1 MLMHF
6 LLINLLVIA
15 LQKENVYFTKTISS
29 SNMVKLFKKLNVNLT
44 GNVCLK
50 VHSGEEGGQYFLRPD
65 FLQEIYDYIK
75 NGTFVETNTA
85 YNGGRNTT
93 ERHQNL
99 LRAHG
104 WLEGNRRMI
113 IMDEKPEEDYVL
125 NVTNYNMISKNYVGS
140 HLKEFDSCLVLS
152 HFKGHSIGGFGGALK
167 QLSIGFAS
175 KQGKRYIHYAGG
187 NSSANQENF
196 TAAMG
201 DAASTIVNYFK
212 SKGKIAFINVM
223 ANISL
228 RCDCAG
234 GSAPAP
240 KIHDMGILA
249 SLDPVALDKACLDII
264 KSHVDNGTEE
274 WLKQLE
280 DKKGENTVFV
290 SEQHGIGSQEYTL
303 VDVDLDESSHGND
316 DLDNSTLIIIYT
328 VYAFLLLLTIIGGLI
343 FYKRRKKSS
352 DKNLD
357 EVLNENEN
365 NENNQN

>member
-1 MLMHF
+1 MLIYF
-6 LLINLLVIA
+6 LLLNLCAIT

-29 SNMVKLFKKLNVNLT
+29 SNMVKLFKQLNVNLT
-44 GNVCLK
+44 GNICLK

-93 ERHQNL
+93 ERHQKL
-99 LRAHG
+99 LKDHG

-113 IMDEKPEEDYVL
+113 IMDEKPEEDFTL
-125 NVTNYNMISKNYVGS
+125 NVANYKMISKNYVGS
-140 HLKEFDSCLVLS
+140 HLKDFDSCLVLS

-175 KQGKRYIHYAGG
+175 KQGKKWIHYTGS
-187 NSSANQENF
+187 NTSANQENF

-201 DAASTIVNYFK
+201 DAASTIVDYFR

-234 GSAPAP
+234 GSAPVP

-249 SLDPVALDKACLDII
+249 SLDPVALDRACLDII
-264 KSHVDNGTEE
+264 KSHTDVGTNE
-274 WLKQLE
+274 WLEQLE
-280 DKKGENTVFV
+280 NKKGENTVYV
-290 SEQHGIGSQEYTL
+290 AEQHGIGSQEYIL
-303 VDVDLDESSHGND
+303 VDLDKGNE
-316 DLDNSTLIIIYT
+316 DLNNNSLIIII
-328 VYAFLLLLTIIGGLI
+328 VVIVLILLLVCIGGFI
-343 FYKRRKKSS
+343 FYKRRNKSS
-352 DKNLD
+352 DNNLD
-357 EVLNENEN
+357 RVLNENEN
-365 NENNQN
+365 DDNNQN

>member
-1 MLMHF
+1 MLMIYF
-6 LLINLLVIA
+6 LYINLLVIA
-15 LQKENVYFTKTISS
+15 LQKEKVYFTKTISS
-29 SNMVKLFKKLNVNLT
+29 SNMVKLFKQLNVNLT

-50 VHSGEEGGQYFLRPD
+50 VHSGEEGGQYFLHPD
-65 FLQEIYDYIK
+65 FLQEIYDYIE

-93 ERHQNL
+93 ERHQKL
-99 LRAHG
+99 VKDHG

-113 IMDEKPEEDYVL
+113 IMDENPEKDYVL
-125 NVTNYNMISKNYVGS
+125 NVTNYKMISKNYVGS
-140 HLKEFDSCLVLS
+140 HLKDFDSCLVLS
-152 HFKGHSIGGFGGALK
+152 HFKGHSIGGYGGALK

-175 KQGKRYIHYAGG
+175 KQGKKWIHYAGG

-212 SKGKIAFINVM
+212 SKGKIAYINVM

-234 GSAPAP
+234 GNAPAP

-264 KSHVDNGTEE
+264 KSHVDKGTDE

-280 DKKGENTVFV
+280 DKKGENTIFV
-290 SEQHGIGSQEYTL
+290 SEQHGIGSQEYIL
-303 VDVDLDESSHGND
+303 VDLDETSSGND
-316 DLDNSTLIIIYT
+316 GLNNSTLIIII
-328 VYAFLLLLTIIGGLI
+328 VVVVFILLLIFIGGLI
-343 FYKRRKKSS
+343 FYKRRNKSS
-352 DKNLD
+352 DENLD
-357 EVLNENEN
+357 EVLNENESG
-365 NENNQN
+365 ENKQN

>member
-1 MLMHF
+1 MMIYYLF
-6 LLINLLVIA
+6 LNLLAIY

-29 SNMVKLFKKLNVNLT
+29 SNMVKLFKQLNVNLT
-44 GNVCLK
+44 GNICLK

-93 ERHQNL
+93 ERHKKL
-99 LRAHG
+99 LKDHG

-113 IMDEKPEEDYVL
+113 IMDENPEEDLVL
-125 NVTNYNMISKNYVGS
+125 NVTDYKMINKNYVGS
-140 HLKEFDSCLVLS
+140 HLKKFDSCLVLS
-152 HFKGHSIGGFGGALK
+152 HFKGHSIGGYGGALK

-175 KQGKRYIHYAGG
+175 KQGKTWIHHAGG

-201 DAASTIVNYFK
+201 DAASTIINYFK

-234 GSAPAP
+234 GDAPAP

-249 SLDPVALDKACLDII
+249 SLDPVALDRACLDII
-264 KSHVDNGTEE
+264 KSHVDIGTNE

-280 DKKGENTVFV
+280 EKKGENTVLV
-290 SEQHGIGSQEYTL
+290 SEQHGIGSQEYVL
-303 VDVDLDESSHGND
+303 VDLDESSGGND
-316 DLDNSTLIIIYT
+316 GLSSATLIIIISIA
-328 VYAFLLLLTIIGGLI
+328 AFILLLIFIGGII
-343 FYKRRKKSS
+343 FYKRRNKSS
-352 DKNLD
+352 DENLD
-357 EVLNENEN
+357 RVIDENENEN
-365 NENNQN
+365 DNNKQN

>member
-1 MLMHF
+1 MLMIYF
-6 LLINLLVIA
+6 LYINLLVIA
-15 LQKENVYFTKTISS
+15 LQKEKVYFTKTISS
-29 SNMVKLFKKLNVNLT
+29 SNMVKLFKQLNVNLT

-50 VHSGEEGGQYFLRPD
+50 VHSGEEGGQYFLHPD
-65 FLQEIYDYIK
+65 FLQEIYDYIE

-93 ERHQNL
+93 ERHQKL
-99 LRAHG
+99 LKDHG

-113 IMDEKPEEDYVL
+113 IMDENPEKDYVL
-125 NVTNYNMISKNYVGS
+125 NVTNYKMISKNYVGS
-140 HLKEFDSCLVLS
+140 HLKDFDSCLVLS
-152 HFKGHSIGGFGGALK
+152 HFKGHSIGGYGGALK

-175 KQGKRYIHYAGG
+175 KQGKKWIHYAGG

-212 SKGKIAFINVM
+212 SKGKIAYINVM

-234 GSAPAP
+234 GNAPAP

-264 KSHVDNGTEE
+264 KSHVDKGTDE

-280 DKKGENTVFV
+280 DKKGENTIFV

-303 VDVDLDESSHGND
+303 VVLDETSSGND
-316 DLDNSTLIIIYT
+316 GLNNSTLIIIIA
-328 VYAFLLLLTIIGGLI
+328 VVVFILLLIFIGGLI
-343 FYKRRKKSS
+343 FYKRRNKSS
-352 DKNLD
+352 DENLD
-357 EVLNENEN
+357 EVLNENESG
-365 NENNQN
+365 ENKQN

>member
-1 MLMHF
+1 MLMIYF
-6 LLINLLVIA
+6 LYINLLVIA
-15 LQKENVYFTKTISS
+15 LQKEKVYFTKTISS
-29 SNMVKLFKKLNVNLT
+29 SNMVKLFKQLNVNLT

-50 VHSGEEGGQYFLRPD
+50 VHSGEEGGQYFLHPD

-93 ERHQNL
+93 ERHQKL
-99 LRAHG
+99 VKDHG

-113 IMDEKPEEDYVL
+113 IMDENPEKDYVL
-125 NVTNYNMISKNYVGS
+125 NVTNYKMISKNYVGS
-140 HLKEFDSCLVLS
+140 HLKDFDSCLVLS
-152 HFKGHSIGGFGGALK
+152 HFKGHSIGGYGGALK

-175 KQGKRYIHYAGG
+175 KQGKKWIHYAGG

-212 SKGKIAFINVM
+212 NKGKIAYINVM

-234 GSAPAP
+234 GNAPAP

-264 KSHVDNGTEE
+264 KSHVDKGTDE

-280 DKKGENTVFV
+280 DKKGENTIFV
-290 SEQHGIGSQEYTL
+290 SEQHGIGSQEYIL
-303 VDVDLDESSHGND
+303 VDLDETSSGND
-316 DLDNSTLIIIYT
+316 GLNNSTLIIII
-328 VYAFLLLLTIIGGLI
+328 VVVVFILLLIFIGGLI
-343 FYKRRKKSS
+343 FYKRRNKSS
-352 DKNLD
+352 DENLD
-357 EVLNENEN
+357 EVLNENESG
-365 NENNQN
+365 ENKQN